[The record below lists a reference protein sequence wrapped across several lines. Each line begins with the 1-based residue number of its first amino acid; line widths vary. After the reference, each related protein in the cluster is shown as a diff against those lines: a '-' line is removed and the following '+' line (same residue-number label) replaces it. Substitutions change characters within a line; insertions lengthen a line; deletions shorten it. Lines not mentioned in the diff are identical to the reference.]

1 MAEILVNVMAEEIR
15 MALVDSQGQL
25 VDYVLERQNKDHT
38 ANHIYK
44 GVIRNVLPGMN
55 ACFVDIGTGHNAY
68 LNLAKPKQTLILQKL
83 HVGQSVMVQVVKEE
97 MLGKGARVTAD
108 ISLAGRC
115 TVLMPF
121 SSAVNIS
128 KKITDSKQRDR
139 LSKLG
144 QAYLDQGCGSIM
156 RTAAAKAS
164 DEDIK
169 GDLDYLW
176 QTWQHISKRY
186 KLAKPGTDLYADAD
200 FWFRLVRDFAGRSID
215 SIKVDDREGQ
225 SRLQDLLRRSS
236 TTQHIE
242 VEYHEG
248 PEPIFKLYH
257 LDEQLDSLINTEV
270 DLPSGGSIRID
281 HTEALTVFDVNSA
294 RYTGQSSQVEDTALA
309 VNKEAAVEICR
320 QLRLRDI
327 GGIIVC
333 DFIDMR
339 KKASQE
345 ELLEVLRQ
353 QSKKDRMKTVVCGIT
368 QLGLVEMTRKRARQG
383 LQSVVF
389 ETCSQC
395 GGTGFVLSG
404 QSVYIQILRRLRE
417 LKAQGRLRT
426 DVEVTMNPQVLPYF
440 TKQVLSSLED
450 QLGRSIQVQE
460 DPTMSPEGYS
470 ILSLHS

>member
-1 MAEILVNVMAEEIR
+1 MAQILVNVMAEEIR
-15 MALVDSQGQL
+15 MALVDSQGQV
-25 VDYVLERQNKDHT
+25 VDYVLERQNKSHT

-68 LNLAKPKQTLILQKL
+68 LNMAKPKQTQILQKL

-121 SSAVNIS
+121 SSTVNIS
-128 KKITDSKQRDR
+128 KKITDSQQRDR
-139 LSKLG
+139 LAKLG

-156 RTAAAKAS
+156 RTAAVKAS

-225 SRLQDLLRRSS
+225 VRLQDLLRRSS

-242 VEYHEG
+242 VEYHDG
-248 PEPIFKLYH
+248 PETIFKFYH
-257 LDEQLDSLINTEV
+257 LDEQLDCLINTEV
-270 DLPSGGSIRID
+270 DLPSGGSIRIY
-281 HTEALTVFDVNSA
+281 HT
-294 RYTGQSSQVEDTALA
+294 
-309 VNKEAAVEICR
+309 
-320 QLRLRDI
+320 
-327 GGIIVC
+327 
-333 DFIDMR
+333 
-339 KKASQE
+339 
-345 ELLEVLRQ
+345 
-353 QSKKDRMKTVVCGIT
+353 
-368 QLGLVEMTRKRARQG
+368 
-383 LQSVVF
+383 
-389 ETCSQC
+389 
-395 GGTGFVLSG
+395 
-404 QSVYIQILRRLRE
+404 
-417 LKAQGRLRT
+417 
-426 DVEVTMNPQVLPYF
+426 
-440 TKQVLSSLED
+440 
-450 QLGRSIQVQE
+450 
-460 DPTMSPEGYS
+460 
-470 ILSLHS
+470 